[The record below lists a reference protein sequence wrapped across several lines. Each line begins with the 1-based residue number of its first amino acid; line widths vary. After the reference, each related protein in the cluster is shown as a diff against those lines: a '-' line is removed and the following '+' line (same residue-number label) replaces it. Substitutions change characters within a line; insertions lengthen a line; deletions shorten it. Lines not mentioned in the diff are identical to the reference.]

1 MLSKLLMGLKLL
13 IGRSTLRFWF
23 AVPLEI
29 FLGRGTLSV
38 EKINFTSIPY
48 MGVIGFDGDQEV
60 NEACRALGVS

>member
-1 MLSKLLMGLKLL
+1 MLTKPIMGLKLL
-13 IGRSTLRFWF
+13 IWNSILRFCF

-29 FLGRGTLSV
+29 DLGRGTLSI
-38 EKINFTSIPY
+38 EKINFITLPN